1 MSLTSPNR
9 GYPLERIEG
18 NDGSMATWVG
28 TFDLIAEA
36 LGDLRDTAQRVM
48 DLPGVGDAI
57 TRVRGDAQAIASP
70 LRETI
75 SEAELLAS
83 VLSTYA
89 DAFSASAVPANRLI
103 EDIEGAHAS
112 WVSAQHEAEQAG
124 LAALWSSRSGP
135 EADADAANEDAR
147 EAMSAADGAQQVV
160 DELWHTW
167 EALYSSW
174 DEAYDRAMSSL
185 VSGVATV
192 LTNDERF
199 LLDQL
204 LAADG
209 PAAVLK
215 LWNDNPALR
224 GALAEQYPDIIGN
237 LDGIPFD
244 VRAEVNFRRLTELYS
259 RLETLAEPLKS
270 DVAALWDEVDPS
282 RGGKLISFDLN
293 GSEQTTA
300 AIWYGPFDA
309 SNVSTLVPGMLSKV
323 DKIGE
328 FGKSARDL
336 IDNTDDAAIAWFGYD
351 SPEVPEEPSMIRA
364 QNGAPALRS
373 FLLSLDAQ
381 AGDRTINVIAHS
393 YGSTTAALA
402 IGSSPEGLGVDRF
415 ITVGSAGLPDDE
427 AILDNLQSPEA
438 PRIYATLSDN
448 DFWAP
453 IGKLTGWGHHTDPS
467 GLDGVTTFESD
478 GGVDADGR
486 PLLPT
491 PGHSAHTGVNFPG
504 QSAPGGYLLAGSE
517 SFYNVRQIVLVGEP
531 GTESGGEGSAK
542 GYWERVAEG
551 LSSSGGYGFGY

>member
-18 NDGSMATWVG
+18 NAGSMATWVG
-28 TFDLIAEA
+28 TFDLIAED
-36 LGDLRDTAQRVM
+36 LGDLRERAQRVT

-57 TRVRGDAQAIASP
+57 TRARGDAQTIASP

-75 SEAELLAS
+75 GEAELLSS

-89 DAFSASAVPANRLI
+89 DAFSASAVPANRMI
-103 EDIEGAHAS
+103 EDIEGAHAT
-112 WVSAQHEAEQAG
+112 WTSAQHEAEQAG
-124 LAALWSSRSGP
+124 LTALWSSRSGP
-135 EADADAANEDAR
+135 EAEADAANEDAR
-147 EAMSAADGAQQVV
+147 EAMSAADGAQQVL

-204 LAADG
+204 LAADD
-209 PAAVLK
+209 PATVLK

-244 VRAEVNFRRLTELYS
+244 VRADANFRGLTELHD

-270 DVAALWDEVDPS
+270 EVRTLWLEVMKQK
-282 RGGKLISFDLN
+282 GKLVSFDTS
-293 GSEQTTA
+293 GAEQTTA
-300 AIWYGPFDA
+300 AVWYGPLD
-309 SNVSTLVPGMLSKV
+309 SDNVSILVPGMLSEV
-323 DKIGE
+323 SGIWE
-328 FGKSARDL
+328 FGASARDL
-336 IDNTDDAAIAWFGYD
+336 IADTGGAAIAWFGYD
-351 SPEVPEEPSMIRA
+351 SPEVAEEPSMTRA

-373 FLLSLDAQ
+373 FLLGLDAQ
-381 AGDRTINVIAHS
+381 TGERTINVIAHS

-402 IGSSPEGLGVDRF
+402 LGSSPEGLGVDRF

-427 AILDNLQSPEA
+427 AILTNLQSLDA

-467 GLDGVTTFESD
+467 GLDGTTTFDSD
-478 GGVDADGR
+478 GGVDVDGR

-504 QSAPGGYLLAGSE
+504 QDAPGGYLLAGSE
-517 SFYNVRQIVLVGEP
+517 SFYNVRQIVLTGEP
-531 GTESGGEGSAK
+531 GTEPGGKGSEK
-542 GYWERVAEG
+542 GYWGRVAEG
-551 LSSSGGYGFGY
+551 LSSPGGYGFGY